1 MISSHKRFK
10 PWASEGIDVTRTHVY
25 KIRLGAVHR
34 SSRPG
39 GSLMKHLQTTSIA
52 LSLASVCGLLA
63 ACGSGGGPPAYATAA
78 AVRGEPSQVFWGDTH
93 LHTSY
98 SPDAFF
104 FGNETADP
112 DTAYRYAKG
121 LPVVHP
127 YHRAKIQI
135 GTPLDFLVVAD
146 HAEMMGV
153 PFRLF
158 QGDETLTKTASGRR
172 FVKMLKAGKGQEV
185 FIEFVG
191 AINEGKPYE
200 DLNGEDTRRSV
211 WSDMVSITER
221 HNAPGRF
228 TSFIGWEWTST
239 PGGKNLH
246 RVVFMPQGGEVAA
259 KFIPYSSF
267 DSTNPEDLWAWLEET
282 SARAGASFTA
292 IPHNSNISGGLMFN
306 DVDSEGR
313 PITAEYAR
321 TRMKWEPVIEVTQI
335 KGDSETDPILSPT
348 DEFADFEPFSHA
360 IDTESLGTGAKA
372 PIGPGDFARA
382 ALGRGLELE
391 AKVGVNPYK
400 FGMIGSTDSHTGMSS
415 AEENNFHGKTAFDS
429 TPANTFDTFIGV
441 KGFGADMSASGMAGV
456 WAPVNERTA
465 LFDAFR
471 RKEVYA
477 TTGPRI
483 RVRLFGGWG
492 YASDDATKKE
502 LAQIGY
508 ANGVPMGGD
517 LTEAPEGKAPR
528 FLVYAIKGPQG
539 ANLDRVQ
546 MVKGWL
552 NENGVAQEKVY
563 NIAWSDD
570 RELHDDGTLKPVGNT
585 VDLVTGTYTNEIG
598 DAQLSTV
605 WEDPDFNPEV
615 RAFYYLRVLQI
626 PTPRHTLYN
635 AIALSMDP
643 AKTGHP
649 PTIQERAYSSPIWYT
664 P

>member
-1 MISSHKRFK
+1 
-10 PWASEGIDVTRTHVY
+10 VY
-25 KIRLGAVHR
+25 
-34 SSRPG
+34 
-39 GSLMKHLQTTSIA
+39 TT
-52 LSLASVCGLLA
+52 
-63 ACGSGGGPPAYATAA
+63 TA

-98 SPDAFF
+98 SPDAYF
-104 FGNETADP
+104 FGNTTADP

-121 LPVVHP
+121 LPVIHP
-127 YHRAKIQI
+127 YHRAKIHI

-153 PFRLF
+153 PLRLF
-158 QGDETLTKTASGRR
+158 QGDERLNKTATGKR
-172 FVKMLKAGKGQEV
+172 FVKMVKAGKGQDV
-185 FIEFVG
+185 FFDFVT
-191 AINEGKPYE
+191 AINKSQPYD

-211 WSDMVSITER
+211 WNDMVAITER
-221 HNAPGRF
+221 HNAPGGF

-246 RVVFMPQGGEVAA
+246 RVVFMPQGGAVAA

-267 DSTNPEDLWAWLEET
+267 DSDKPEDLWAWLDET
-282 SARAGASFTA
+282 SARTGASFTA

-313 PITAEYAR
+313 PITTEYAR
-321 TRMKWEPVIEVTQI
+321 TRMRWEPVIEVTQI

-348 DEFADFEPFSHA
+348 DEFADFEPFKHA
-360 IDTESLGTGAKA
+360 IDAEALKGGHEARV
-372 PIGPGDFARA
+372 GPGDFARA
-382 ALGRGLELE
+382 ALGLGLELE

-429 TPANTFDTFIGV
+429 TPANTFDTFLDI

-456 WAPVNERTA
+456 WAKTNDRAA
-465 LFDAFR
+465 LFDAFL

-492 YASDDATKKE
+492 YASADAGKKE

-517 LTEAPEGKAPR
+517 LTQAPEGKSPR
-528 FLVYAIKGPQG
+528 FLVYAIKGPRG

-552 NENGVAQEKVY
+552 DESGSAREKVY

-570 RELHDDGTLKPVGNT
+570 RKLHDDGSLNPVGNT
-585 VDLVTGTYTNEIG
+585 VDLATGAYTHQIG

-605 WEDPDFNPEV
+605 WEDPEFDSTV

-626 PTPRHTLYN
+626 PTPRHTLYD
-635 AIALSMDP
+635 AIALGMDP
-643 AKTGHP
+643 QQTGHP

>member
-1 MISSHKRFK
+1 
-10 PWASEGIDVTRTHVY
+10 
-25 KIRLGAVHR
+25 
-34 SSRPG
+34 
-39 GSLMKHLQTTSIA
+39 MKQLPVGPIA
-52 LSLASVCGLLA
+52 LVLISACGLLA
-63 ACGSGGGPPAYATAA
+63 ACKSSGGPPAYTTAA
-78 AVRGEPSQVFWGDTH
+78 AVGSEPSQVFWGDTH

-104 FGNETADP
+104 FGNTTADP

-121 LPVVHP
+121 LPVIHP

-153 PFRLF
+153 PLRLF
-158 QGDETLTKTASGRR
+158 QGDKTLTKTASGKR
-172 FVKMLKAGKGQEV
+172 FVKMLEAGKNQEV
-185 FIEFVG
+185 FFDLIT
-191 AINEGKPYE
+191 AINNNQPYD
-200 DLNGEDTRRSV
+200 DLHGEETRRSV
-211 WSDMVSITER
+211 WSDMVAITER

-239 PGGKNLH
+239 PSGKNLH
-246 RVVFMPQGGEVAA
+246 RVVFMPQGGEVAE

-267 DSTNPEDLWAWLEET
+267 DSDKPEDLWAWLEET
-282 SARAGASFTA
+282 ASRTGASFTA

-321 TRMKWEPVIEVTQI
+321 TRMKWESVVEVTQI

-348 DEFADFEPFSHA
+348 DEFADFEPFTHA
-360 IDTESLGTGAKA
+360 IDTEALKGGLEASVE
-372 PIGPGDFARA
+372 PGDFVRA

-429 TPANTFDTFIGV
+429 TPANTFDTFLEI

-456 WAPVNERTA
+456 WAKANDRTA
-465 LFDAFR
+465 LFDAFV

-492 YASDDATKKE
+492 FSPDDAGKKE

-517 LTEAPEGKAPR
+517 LTQAPDGKAPR
-528 FLVYAIKGPQG
+528 FLVYAIKGPRG

-552 NENGVAQEKVY
+552 DETGSAREDVY
-563 NIAWSDD
+563 NIAWSDN
-570 RELHDDGTLKPVGNT
+570 RVLHDDGSLNPVGNT
-585 VDLVTGTYTNEIG
+585 VDLATGAYTNKIG

-605 WEDPDFNPEV
+605 WEDPEFNPGV
-615 RAFYYLRVLQI
+615 RAVYYLRVLQI
-626 PTPRHTLYN
+626 PTPRHTLYD
-635 AIALSMDP
+635 AIALDMP
-643 AKTGHP
+643 PEETGHP